1 MGRVGGAIEKYS
13 AMDAGI
19 DAGMGLLVPSLYV
32 SDVRCR
38 QSVRNGPCAEHV
50 RDRAMLAY
58 LVPSIAA
65 TNSLPF
71 RSTLVASIL

>member
-50 RDRAMLAY
+50 SVTGLCLLTWCLQSQR
-58 LVPSIAA
+58 
-65 TNSLPF
+65 
-71 RSTLVASIL
+71 